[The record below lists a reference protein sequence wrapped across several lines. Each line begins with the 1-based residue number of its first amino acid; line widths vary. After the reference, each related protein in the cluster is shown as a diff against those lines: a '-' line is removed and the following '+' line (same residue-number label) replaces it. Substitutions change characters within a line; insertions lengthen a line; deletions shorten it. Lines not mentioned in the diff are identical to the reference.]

1 MELEGR
7 KIFEAGLRKYLR
19 PTNERKQM
27 STKTIKQ
34 RIAVVAVS
42 ALTAGFF
49 SVVTAPQASAA
60 ASSARIGGMGAVV
73 QASGGSSAPELAL
86 VKTASATGDVTMDN
100 GLPNS
105 SVGFISDTSTTAAL
119 TINTNAAVT
128 NFGGGAKTATVAQG
142 SKIGFYASN
151 GLTTSGA
158 AASVSVVVTGGTLSQ
173 LSASTGFTTIALS
186 PTATTAVLTY
196 TAPTN
201 IVVDASLTLGGVFN
215 VTGAPGST
223 VTIASYS
230 KSALITGTSS
240 ATAGELTG
248 IWTLTVA
255 AASASGTVVLAD
267 STVTQQACIVA
278 GATTAGVVTTFTNS
292 AKCQNGQ
299 VAQIYVNLVDAYG
312 SVVTGGALAA
322 SSTSGLVNVV
332 NASSI
337 TAADYY
343 SMSAISDT
351 GTIASGV
358 NYVLV
363 RQPTANTAGT
373 TTVTITYKGSVVG
386 TFTPS
391 WVGAAASITLD
402 SANSY
407 TNIRAGQTDTG
418 ASAFTNQFRKIVYVI
433 KDAAGNAVDF
443 TGQPTVSDATGSMLG
458 ATTSTSTG
466 AVVAHTTSV
475 GYGATMIL
483 VPAETVNLGTGT
495 VQLKITDPATSVV
508 VKSTPITFLVSSG
521 STPASFT
528 ASWDKAV
535 YSSGEIAKL
544 TLAAKDAYGNNVADG
559 TALAGAASG
568 VIPPTG
574 GFTAVGTVCTVDTVT
589 IVTGK
594 RECSYAAGNTEGS
607 YSYSIDMTT
616 SPTNQSAIVGTI
628 KVVPSTAVV
637 SNADVLKSIVA
648 LIASINKQ
656 IQALQKLILK
666 M

>member
-1 MELEGR
+1 
-7 KIFEAGLRKYLR
+7 
-19 PTNERKQM
+19 M

-60 ASSARIGGMGAVV
+60 PTSARTGGMGVV
-73 QASGGSSAPELAL
+73 ATTTATPELAL
-86 VKTASATGDVTMDN
+86 VKTASSTGDVTVAD
-100 GLPNS
+100 GVPNS
-105 SVGFISDTSTTAAL
+105 SVGFIADTSTTAAL
-119 TINTNAAVT
+119 TINSGAAVT
-128 NFGGGAKTATVAQG
+128 NFGGGSKTATVAAG
-142 SKIGFYASN
+142 AKIGFYASN
-151 GLTTSGA
+151 GLTTSA
-158 AASVSVVVTGGTLSQ
+158 AASSVSVVVTGGTLSS
-173 LSASTGFTTIALS
+173 LSASTVAHTTVALNV
-186 PTATTAVLTY
+186 TATTAVLTS
-196 TAPTN
+196 AA
-201 IVVDASLTLGGVFN
+201 VDDSLTLGGVFN
-215 VTGAPGST
+215 VTAAAGST

-255 AASASGTVVLAD
+255 AASASNAVLLAD
-267 STVTQQACIVA
+267 SDVLQQACIDA
-278 GATTAGVVTTFTNS
+278 GSATAGVVTTFTNS
-292 AKCQNGQ
+292 AKCQNGK
-299 VAQIYVNLVDAYG
+299 VAQIYVSLVDAYG
-312 SVVTGGALAA
+312 SAVTGGALAA
-322 SSTSGLVNVV
+322 SSTGGLVNVV
-332 NASSI
+332 NSSSI

-351 GTIASGV
+351 GTINAGV

-363 RQPTANTAGT
+363 RQPTANTAST
-373 TTVTITYKGSVVG
+373 ATVTITYKGSVVG

-391 WVGAAASITLD
+391 WVGAATSITLD

-418 ASAFTNQFRKIVYVI
+418 ASAFTNQFKKIVYVI

-458 ATTSTSTG
+458 ATTSTSSG
-466 AVVAHTTSV
+466 AVIAHTTST

-495 VQLKITDPATSVV
+495 VQLKITDPSTAVV

-544 TLAAKDAYGNNVADG
+544 TLGAKDAYGNNVADG
-559 TALAGAASG
+559 TALAGAATG

-589 IVTGK
+589 IVAGK
-594 RECSYAAGNTEGS
+594 RDCSYAAGNTEGS
-607 YSYSIDMTT
+607 YSYSIDMNT

-628 KVVPSTAVV
+628 KVVPSTTVV

-666 M
+666 R

>member
-1 MELEGR
+1 
-7 KIFEAGLRKYLR
+7 
-19 PTNERKQM
+19 M

-60 ASSARIGGMGAVV
+60 PTSSRIGGMGVV
-73 QASGGSSAPELAL
+73 ATTSATPELAL
-86 VKTASATGDVTMDN
+86 VKTASSTGDVTVADT

-105 SVGFISDTSTTAAL
+105 SVGFIADTSTTAAL
-119 TINTNAAVT
+119 TINSNAAVT
-128 NFGGGAKTATVAQG
+128 NFGGGSKTATVAAG
-142 SKIGFYASN
+142 AKIGFYASN
-151 GLTTSGA
+151 GLTTSA
-158 AASVSVVVTGGTLSQ
+158 AASSVSVVVTGGTLSS
-173 LSASTGFTTIALS
+173 LTASTIAHTTVALNS
-186 PTATTAVLTY
+186 TATTAVLTSA
-196 TAPTN
+196 T
-201 IVVDASLTLGGVFN
+201 VDNSLTLGGVFN
-215 VTGAPGST
+215 VTAAAGST

-255 AASASGTVVLAD
+255 AASASNTVLLAD
-267 STVTQQACIVA
+267 STLTQQTCIDA
-278 GATTAGVVTTFTNS
+278 GSTTAGVVTTFTNS
-292 AKCQNGQ
+292 AKCQNGK

-312 SVVTGGALAA
+312 SAVTGGALAA

-332 NASSI
+332 NSSSI

-351 GTIASGV
+351 GTISSGV

-391 WVGAAASITLD
+391 WVGAATSITLD

-458 ATTSTSTG
+458 ATTSTSSG
-466 AVVAHTTSV
+466 AVVAHTTST

-495 VQLKITDPATSVV
+495 VQLKITDPSTSVV

-544 TLAAKDAYGNNVADG
+544 TLGAKDAYGNNVADG
-559 TALAGAASG
+559 TALAGAATG

-594 RECSYAAGNTEGS
+594 RDCSYAAGNTEGS

-628 KVVPSTAVV
+628 KIVPSTTVV

-666 M
+666 R